1 MIEFHGV
8 RYWTLEDV
16 AASIEARGLV
26 NLGGSRRIRL
36 QRARRWVKHERVMPR
51 ATTTDG
57 RHLYRE
63 ADVLRRLDSD
73 V

>member
-26 NLGGSRRIRL
+26 PSQGSRRIRL
-36 QRARRWVKHERVMPR
+36 QRARRWLKSERIMPS
-51 ATTTDG
+51 ATMTDG
-57 RHLYRE
+57 RHLCRE
-63 ADVLRRLDSD
+63 VDVIRRLDKS
-73 V
+73 